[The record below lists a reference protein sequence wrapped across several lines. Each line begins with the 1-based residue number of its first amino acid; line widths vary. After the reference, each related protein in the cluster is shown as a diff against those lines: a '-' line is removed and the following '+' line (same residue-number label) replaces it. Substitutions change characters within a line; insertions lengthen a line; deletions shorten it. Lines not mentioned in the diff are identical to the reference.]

1 VRQRR
6 RQQSRYRLVVHHQP
20 VHVAVRLVLVRRDQ
34 HPVQPVQQ
42 QPVQLLVELDGEEG
56 LGQRRRVVLE
66 LELDPELL
74 EPERLRRQRRVLVLA
89 LEQRQLVDAPGCEP
103 GSAEV
108 REQHDEVSPRQG
120 IWESR
125 CGMPQRLF
133 LF

>member
-20 VHVAVRLVLVRRDQ
+20 VVVAVRLVLVRGDQ

-56 LGQRRRVVLE
+56 LGERRRVE

-89 LEQRQLVDAPGCEP
+89 LEQRQLVDSSGREP
-103 GSAEV
+103 GPAEV

-120 IWESR
+120 IRESR